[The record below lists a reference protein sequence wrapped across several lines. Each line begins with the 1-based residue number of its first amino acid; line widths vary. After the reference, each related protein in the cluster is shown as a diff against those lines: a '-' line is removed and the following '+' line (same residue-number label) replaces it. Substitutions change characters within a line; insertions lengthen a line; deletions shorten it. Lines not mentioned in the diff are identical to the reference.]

1 MSSIENKRVVQEF
14 LDETYNKGNLKN
26 TDRYVTPDF
35 IYHARGESIE
45 GIEAYNEWVS
55 SDRSI
60 FPDIQ
65 VTIVDS
71 IAESSKVASAFIV
84 EGTQEKE
91 FRGIP
96 AANKKFETVGMNIFH
111 FQDNKIKE
119 GWVVVD
125 ALTGQYSLARLS
137 QHLLRPTRIE
147 LSWLPSIFLL
157 SIDFKTVF
165 IAVLSTFRIRIAA

>member
-1 MSSIENKRVVQEF
+1 MSSTEHKRIVHEF

-35 IYHARGESIE
+35 IYHVRGEDIE
-45 GIEAYNEWVS
+45 GIEAFNEWVS

-60 FPDIQ
+60 FPNIR

-71 IAESSKVASAFIV
+71 IEESGRVASAFIV

-91 FRGIP
+91 FRGLP
-96 AANKKFETVGMNIFH
+96 ATNKDFETVGMNIFH

-125 ALTGQYSLARLS
+125 ALTAAIQLGA
-137 QHLLRPTRIE
+137 I
-147 LSWLPSIFLL
+147 
-157 SIDFKTVF
+157 K
-165 IAVLSTFRIRIAA
+165 STSPEAD

>member
-1 MSSIENKRVVQEF
+1 MYLEEQKRIVHEF

-26 TDRYVTPDF
+26 TEKYVTPDF
-35 IYHARGESIE
+35 IYHARGEDIE
-45 GIEAYNEWVS
+45 GIEDYNEWVS
-55 SDRSI
+55 ADRSI

-65 VTIVDS
+65 ITIVDS
-71 IAESSKVASAFIV
+71 IAESGKVASAFIV

-96 AANKKFETVGMNIFH
+96 ATHKKFETVGMNIFH

-125 ALTGQYSLARLS
+125 ALTAAL
-137 QHLLRPTRIE
+137 E
-147 LSWLPSIFLL
+147 LG
-157 SIDFKTVF
+157 
-165 IAVLSTFRIRIAA
+165 AVKELTTSADAA

>member
-1 MSSIENKRVVQEF
+1 MSSTEHKRIVHEF

-35 IYHARGESIE
+35 IYHARGEDIE

-55 SDRSI
+55 SDRSV
-60 FPDIQ
+60 FPNIR

-71 IAESSKVASAFIV
+71 IEESGRVVSAFIV

-91 FRGIP
+91 FRGIL

-125 ALTGQYSLARLS
+125 ALTAAIQLG
-137 QHLLRPTRIE
+137 
-147 LSWLPSIFLL
+147 
-157 SIDFKTVF
+157 
-165 IAVLSTFRIRIAA
+165 AVKATSTEAD

>member
-1 MSSIENKRVVQEF
+1 MSSTEHKRIVHEF
-14 LDETYNKGNLKN
+14 IDETYNKGNFKN
-26 TDRYVTPDF
+26 TDRYVTSDF
-35 IYHARGESIE
+35 IYHARGVSIE

-55 SDRSI
+55 SDRSV
-60 FPDIQ
+60 FPNIR

-71 IAESSKVASAFIV
+71 IEESGRVASAFIV

-96 AANKKFETVGMNIFH
+96 ATNKDFETVGMNIFH

-125 ALTGQYSLARLS
+125 ALTAAIQLGA
-137 QHLLRPTRIE
+137 I
-147 LSWLPSIFLL
+147 
-157 SIDFKTVF
+157 K
-165 IAVLSTFRIRIAA
+165 STSSEAD

>member
-1 MSSIENKRVVQEF
+1 MSSTEHKRIVHEF

-35 IYHARGESIE
+35 IYHARGEDIE
-45 GIEAYNEWVS
+45 GIEAYNEWIS

-71 IAESSKVASAFIV
+71 IEESGKVASAFIV
-84 EGTQEKE
+84 EGTQEME

-96 AANKKFETVGMNIFH
+96 ATNKKFETVGMNIFH

-125 ALTGQYSLARLS
+125 ALTAAIQLG
-137 QHLLRPTRIE
+137 
-147 LSWLPSIFLL
+147 
-157 SIDFKTVF
+157 
-165 IAVLSTFRIRIAA
+165 AVKSTYAETD

>member
-1 MSSIENKRVVQEF
+1 LHQFHLHRKVKLKLPENIDMSSTEHKRIVHEF

-26 TDRYVTPDF
+26 TDKYVTPDF
-35 IYHARGESIE
+35 IYHARGEDIE

-60 FPDIQ
+60 FPDIR

-71 IAESSKVASAFIV
+71 IAESDRVASAFIV

-96 AANKKFETVGMNIFH
+96 ATNKNFETVGMNIFH

-125 ALTGQYSLARLS
+125 ALTAAIQLG
-137 QHLLRPTRIE
+137 
-147 LSWLPSIFLL
+147 
-157 SIDFKTVF
+157 
-165 IAVLSTFRIRIAA
+165 AVKSTSSEAD

>member
-1 MSSIENKRVVQEF
+1 MESSRNDFYMSFSEKKRIVQEF

-26 TDRYVTPDF
+26 TNRYVTPNF
-35 IYHARGESIE
+35 IYHARGEDIE

-60 FPDIQ
+60 FPDIR

-71 IAESSKVASAFIV
+71 IEELNKVASAFIV

-91 FRGIP
+91 FRGLP
-96 AANKKFETVGMNIFH
+96 STHKKFETVGINIFH

-125 ALTGQYSLARLS
+125 ALSAALQLG
-137 QHLLRPTRIE
+137 
-147 LSWLPSIFLL
+147 
-157 SIDFKTVF
+157 
-165 IAVLSTFRIRIAA
+165 AVKATSSNAD

>member
-1 MSSIENKRVVQEF
+1 MSSTEHKRIVHEF

-35 IYHARGESIE
+35 IYHARGEDIE
-45 GIEAYNEWVS
+45 GIEAYNEWIS

-71 IAESSKVASAFIV
+71 IEESGKVASAFIV
-84 EGTQEKE
+84 EGLKKRNFVA
-91 FRGIP
+91 FRLT
-96 AANKKFETVGMNIFH
+96 NKKFETVGMNIFH

-125 ALTGQYSLARLS
+125 ALTAAIQLG
-137 QHLLRPTRIE
+137 
-147 LSWLPSIFLL
+147 
-157 SIDFKTVF
+157 
-165 IAVLSTFRIRIAA
+165 AVKSTYAETD

>member
-1 MSSIENKRVVQEF
+1 MTSTERKRIVHEF
-14 LDETYNKGNLKN
+14 IDETYNKGNLKN
-26 TDRYVTPDF
+26 TDRYVTSDF
-35 IYHARGESIE
+35 IYHARGVSIE

-60 FPDIQ
+60 FPNIH

-71 IAESSKVASAFIV
+71 IEESGRGASAFIV
-84 EGTQEKE
+84 EGTQGKE

-96 AANKKFETVGMNIFH
+96 ATNKDFETVGMNMFH

-125 ALTGQYSLARLS
+125 ALT
-137 QHLLRPTRIE
+137 
-147 LSWLPSIFLL
+147 
-157 SIDFKTVF
+157 
-165 IAVLSTFRIRIAA
+165 AAIQLGAINLTSSEDD

>member
-26 TDRYVTPDF
+26 TDKFVTPDF
-35 IYHARGESIE
+35 IYHARGEDIE

-60 FPDIQ
+60 FPDIR
-65 VTIVDS
+65 VTVVDS
-71 IAESSKVASAFIV
+71 IAESDKVASAFIV
-84 EGTQEKE
+84 EGTQGKE

-96 AANKKFETVGMNIFH
+96 ATNKQFETVGMNIFH

-125 ALTGQYSLARLS
+125 ALTAAIQLG
-137 QHLLRPTRIE
+137 
-147 LSWLPSIFLL
+147 
-157 SIDFKTVF
+157 
-165 IAVLSTFRIRIAA
+165 AVKSTSYETD

>member
-1 MSSIENKRVVQEF
+1 MSFFENKRIVQEF

-26 TDRYVTPDF
+26 TDRFVTPDF
-35 IYHARGESIE
+35 IYHARGEDIE

-60 FPDIQ
+60 FPDIRI
-65 VTIVDS
+65 TIVDS
-71 IAESSKVASAFIV
+71 IAEFDKVASAFIV
-84 EGTQEKE
+84 EGTHEKE

-96 AANKKFETVGMNIFH
+96 VTNKNFETVGMNIFH

-125 ALTGQYSLARLS
+125 ALTAAIQLG
-137 QHLLRPTRIE
+137 
-147 LSWLPSIFLL
+147 
-157 SIDFKTVF
+157 
-165 IAVLSTFRIRIAA
+165 AVKSTSSESD

>member
-1 MSSIENKRVVQEF
+1 MSSTERKRIVHEF
-14 LDETYNKGNLKN
+14 IDETYNKGNLKN

-35 IYHARGESIE
+35 IYHARGEDIE
-45 GIEAYNEWVS
+45 GIEAFNEWVS

-60 FPDIQ
+60 FPNIR

-71 IAESSKVASAFIV
+71 IEESGRVASAFIV

-91 FRGIP
+91 IPGIP
-96 AANKKFETVGMNIFH
+96 TTNKDFETVGMNMFH

-125 ALTGQYSLARLS
+125 ALTAAIQLGA
-137 QHLLRPTRIE
+137 I
-147 LSWLPSIFLL
+147 
-157 SIDFKTVF
+157 K
-165 IAVLSTFRIRIAA
+165 STSSEAD

>member
-1 MSSIENKRVVQEF
+1 MSSTERKRIVHEF
-14 LDETYNKGNLKN
+14 IDETYNKGNLKN

-60 FPDIQ
+60 FPNIR

-71 IAESSKVASAFIV
+71 IAESDRVASAFIV

-96 AANKKFETVGMNIFH
+96 ATNKNFETVGMNIFH

-125 ALTGQYSLARLS
+125 ALTAAIQLG
-137 QHLLRPTRIE
+137 
-147 LSWLPSIFLL
+147 
-157 SIDFKTVF
+157 
-165 IAVLSTFRIRIAA
+165 AVKSTSSEAD

>member
-1 MSSIENKRVVQEF
+1 MSFTEHKRIVHEF

-60 FPDIQ
+60 FPNIR

-71 IAESSKVASAFIV
+71 IAESDRVASAFIV

-96 AANKKFETVGMNIFH
+96 ATNKNFETVGMNIFH

-125 ALTGQYSLARLS
+125 ALTAAIQLG
-137 QHLLRPTRIE
+137 
-147 LSWLPSIFLL
+147 
-157 SIDFKTVF
+157 
-165 IAVLSTFRIRIAA
+165 AVKSTSSEAD